1 MANRT
6 SVDITKTARENF
18 SKILVDAKLIE
29 NDSVNYVVSNVAR
42 MTVND
47 AFFNTEADLT
57 IPSTKQNMR
66 LKWRR
71 FTPTDLRLHA
81 PAVTKEAVTKALEG
95 EGFILTEFTT
105 IFELDKNKVHLNANV
120 DSLLYTGNFTMDII
134 VLSAE
139 NALEAVNP
147 KTTKELVTTD
157 DDVLKLYVEAKGNE
171 YQALETPDTK
181 AYTEVELVDA
191 YTAARGTINWDE
203 IKVGS
208 K

>member
-29 NDSVNYVVSNVAR
+29 NGSVNYVVSNVAR

-47 AFFNTEADLT
+47 AFYNTEADLT
-57 IPSTKQNMR
+57 IPSTKQNLR

-81 PAVTKEAVTKALEG
+81 PEVTKEAVTKALEG

-105 IFELDKNKVHLNANV
+105 IFELDKKKVHLNANV
-120 DSLLYTGNFTMDII
+120 DSLLYTGNFTMDVI

-157 DDVLKLYVEAKGNE
+157 TDVLQLYVEAKGNE

-181 AYTEVELVDA
+181 VYTEEELVNT

-203 IKVGS
+203 IKVV

>member
-47 AFFNTEADLT
+47 AFYNTEADLT
-57 IPSTKQNMR
+57 IPSTKQNLR

-81 PAVTKEAVTKALEG
+81 PEVTKEAVTKALEG

-105 IFELDKNKVHLNANV
+105 IFELDKKKVHLNANV
-120 DSLLYTGNFTMDII
+120 DSLLYTGNFTMDVI

-157 DDVLKLYVEAKGNE
+157 TDVLQLYVEAKGNE

-181 AYTEVELVDA
+181 VYTEEELVSAYT
-191 YTAARGTINWDE
+191 TARGNIDWGE
-203 IKVGS
+203 IKVV

>member
-18 SKILVDAKLIE
+18 AKILVDAELLDDDNTEFVI
-29 NDSVNYVVSNVAR
+29 SNVAR

-47 AFFNTEADLT
+47 PFFNTEADLT
-57 IPSTKQNMR
+57 IPSTKETRR

-71 FTPTDLRLHA
+71 FTPTDLRLHT
-81 PAVTKEAVTKALEG
+81 PEVTVDSVTKALEG
-95 EGFILTEFTT
+95 EGFILSEFTT

-139 NALEAVNP
+139 TASDAVNP
-147 KTTKELVTTD
+147 KIAKEMTAPD
-157 DDVLKLYVEAKGNE
+157 GDMLKLYTEAKG
-171 YQALETPDTK
+171 ETYIAQGAPDTSD
-181 AYTEVELVDA
+181 YTEDDLVSA
-191 YTAARGTINWDE
+191 YTAARGSINWDE
-203 IKVGS
+203 IGTNN
-208 K
+208 

>member
-47 AFFNTEADLT
+47 AFYNTEADLT
-57 IPSTKQNMR
+57 IPSTKQNLR

-81 PAVTKEAVTKALEG
+81 PEVTKEAVTKALEG

-105 IFELDKNKVHLNANV
+105 IFELDKKKVHLNANV
-120 DSLLYTGNFTMDII
+120 DSLLYTGNFTMDVI

-139 NALEAVNP
+139 NALDAVNP

-157 DDVLKLYVEAKGNE
+157 TDVLQLYVEAKGNE

-181 AYTEVELVDA
+181 VYTEEELVNT
-191 YTAARGTINWDE
+191 YTAARGNIDWGE
-203 IKVGS
+203 IKVV